1 MKRHFSIDK
10 RENILGRGNSMSR
23 STGMSIITAE
33 MQLAWW
39 VKIERQKS
47 TETRDQKGRD
57 IKLYMV
63 LIL

>member
-1 MKRHFSIDK
+1 MKRHFSIEK

-23 STGMSIITAE
+23 SMGMSIITAE
-33 MQLAWW
+33 IQPAWW

-47 TETRDQKGRD
+47 TERRDWKGRD
-57 IKLYMV
+57 VKLYMV